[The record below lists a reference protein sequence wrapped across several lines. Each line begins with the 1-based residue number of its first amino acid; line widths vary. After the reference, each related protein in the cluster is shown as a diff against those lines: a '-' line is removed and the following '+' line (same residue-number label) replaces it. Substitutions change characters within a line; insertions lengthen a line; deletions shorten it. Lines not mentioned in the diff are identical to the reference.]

1 MFYTIV
7 ALLIIIV
14 IFSIFKEQIQYFYN
28 QILGYAQVESLNRLK
43 KYYEY
48 HMI

>member
-7 ALLIIIV
+7 ALLLIILIY
-14 IFSIFKEQIQYFYN
+14 SIFKEQIQYFYN
-28 QILGYAQVESLNRLK
+28 QILGYAQVQSVNRLK
-43 KYYEY
+43 KYYAY